1 MYRDDKD
8 PCERGMINL
17 AQAKTDYLKDQQA
30 LIKCTFSIVTR
41 QRSYLIQASNEKD
54 LHDWLY
60 AINPLLAGQIRSAT
74 ARNRPK
80 ATRKSVGGG
89 GGGDITPTNPAPAT
103 STRPL
108 AADSSATGA
117 PPDGSDLK

>member
-1 MYRDDKD
+1 VFMYRDDKD

-80 ATRKSVGGG
+80 ASRKSVSG
-89 GGGDITPTNPAPAT
+89 GGGDITPTNPAPA
-103 STRPL
+103 SMRHL
-108 AADSSATGA
+108 AADSSATGVL
-117 PPDGSDLK
+117 PDGSDLK